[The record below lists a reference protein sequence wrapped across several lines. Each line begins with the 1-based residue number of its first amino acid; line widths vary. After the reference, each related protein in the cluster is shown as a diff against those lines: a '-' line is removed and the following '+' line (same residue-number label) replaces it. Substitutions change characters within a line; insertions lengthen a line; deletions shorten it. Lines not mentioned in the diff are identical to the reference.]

1 MERQLTELQE
11 SLIGNVSSSVILN
24 SGGKTNAITDLTGD
38 AGASSH
44 NPAVRAIKRDIRRY
58 KRLKQQVDELIK
70 HCEKYDFQL
79 QDEFIFVWQYYFERK
94 RLSELAEL
102 LAMSK
107 SSLLRLRKKVLNRFG
122 GLTGML

>member
-24 SGGKTNAITDLTGD
+24 SGGKTITDLTGD
-38 AGASSH
+38 AGAKLAD

-70 HCEKYDFQL
+70 HCEKYDF

>member
-38 AGASSH
+38 AGAKLAD

-58 KRLKQQVDELIK
+58 KRFKRQVDELIK
-70 HCEKYDFQL
+70 HCEKYDF

-94 RLSELAEL
+94 RLSELGEL
-102 LAMSK
+102 LAMSE
-107 SSLLRLRKKVLNRFG
+107 SSLLRLRKKVLARFA